1 MLPGTVNDTTDTN
14 DVIIQYIYV
23 FLFYSIL
30 LVELQIVGLFLVQT
44 GIESFFWKTAALH
57 PFDRFHPD
65 LWNLK
70 PPVSHLE
77 DGEGVQTWSEVA
89 GWPVYFVS
97 CVRWCE
103 AGCQDVC
110 VCVCVREFCVLT
122 YHWTLTINPDN
133 LWTLKWG
140 LLRICS
146 EKSEPYLKLYCLSLS
161 AVTTIEQTLCAGAK
175 KLLLSICAMK
185 AKETSPSRLLK
196 LERAEKEF
204 CVPN

>member
-1 MLPGTVNDTTDTN
+1 MTLLTLTMWSYFDTVYICFHILQYSVGRVADSRTFSSTDRN
-14 DVIIQYIYV
+14 WK
-23 FLFYSIL
+23 L
-30 LVELQIVGLFLVQT
+30 L
-44 GIESFFWKTAALH
+44 LH

-70 PPVSHLE
+70 PSVSHLE
-77 DGEGVQTWSEVA
+77 DREGVQTWSEVA

-110 VCVCVREFCVLT
+110 VCICVREFCVLT
-122 YHWTLTINPDN
+122 YHWTLTTNPDN